1 MADYKAIKGHTIQTV
16 AGDPGTLVDGLIWY
30 DNVARKIQG
39 SKTAAGAWA
48 SGGNL
53 PGPASTNYGFGTLT
67 AGVSVGGELSGS
79 SNAEAFHYNGT
90 SWTAGGNINTNRNV
104 ATGFGTQTAG
114 AIAGGHHPGLQT
126 SVTDIHEQY
135 DGSSWTEAADLNT
148 GRGYLASATLGT
160 TTAALVMGGLINPEL
175 SPSPF
180 GAVGEKDES
189 EEWNGTAWSEGDDLN
204 TGRAVST
211 GAGTQTAAL
220 FIAGGDTAVANVES
234 YDGSSWTEIADVNTA
249 VNRSSSGGDQDDAI
263 KASGNSSAN
272 VEQWNGT
279 SWTEVANVSTTRGYA
294 AFGFS
299 SGASNGFIAGGT
311 PPSTNAT
318 EEWTQET
325 AAVTFTSS

>member
-1 MADYKAIKGHTIQTV
+1 MADYKAIKGHTIQKV
-16 AGDPGTLVDGLIWY
+16 AGDPGTVVDGLIWY
-30 DNVARKIQG
+30 DSTARKIQG
-39 SKTAAGAWA
+39 AKTAAGAWA

-53 PGPASTNYGFGTLT
+53 PGPASTHFGFGTLT
-67 AGVSVGGELSGS
+67 AGVSAGGELSGS
-79 SNAEAFHYNGT
+79 SNAEAFHYDGS

-104 ATGFGTQTAG
+104 ATGFGIQTAG
-114 AIAGGHHPGLQT
+114 AIAGGHHPGIPG
-126 SVTDIHEQY
+126 VTNVHEQY
-135 DGSSWTEAADLNT
+135 NGTSWTEAADLNT

-175 SPSPF
+175 NPSPY
-180 GAVGEKDES
+180 GAVGEKAES
-189 EEWNGTAWSEGDDLN
+189 EEWNGSAWTEGSDLN

-220 FIAGGDTAVANVES
+220 FIAGGDTAVANVEA
-234 YDGSSWTEIADVNTA
+234 YNGSTWTEIADVNTA
-249 VNRSSSGGDQDDAI
+249 VNRASSGGDQDDAI

-272 VEQWNGT
+272 VEQWDGT

-311 PPSTNAT
+311 PPSTNVT
-318 EEWTQET
+318 EEWTQ
-325 AAVTFTSS
+325 AVSAVTFTSS

>member
-1 MADYKAIKGHTIQTV
+1 MATYKELKGLTIQTV
-16 AGDPGTLVDGLIWY
+16 AGDPSNLVDGLIWY
-30 DNVARKIQG
+30 SSTSKKIRG
-39 SKTAAGAWA
+39 AKTAAGAWA

-53 PGPASTNYGFGTLT
+53 PGPASTNYGFGTLP
-67 AGVSVGGELSGS
+67 AGVSVGGELSGA

-104 ATGFGTQTAG
+104 GTGFGTQTAG
-114 AIAGGHHPGLQT
+114 AIAGGHHPALPT
-126 SVTDIHEQY
+126 KVTNIHEQY
-135 DGSSWTEAADLNT
+135 DGSSWTEAGDLNT
-148 GRGYLASATLGT
+148 GRGYLASAGLGT
-160 TTAALVMGGLINPEL
+160 TTASLVMGGLINPEL

-189 EEWNGTAWSEGDDLN
+189 EEWNGSAWSEGDDLN

-220 FIAGGDTAVANVES
+220 FISGGDTAVTNVES

-318 EEWTQET
+318 EEWTHEV

>member
-1 MADYKAIKGHTIQTV
+1 MATYKAIKGLTIQTV

-30 DNVARKIQG
+30 DSGAKKIQG
-39 SKTAAGAWA
+39 AKTAAGAWA

-67 AGVSVGGELSGS
+67 AGVSAGGELSGS

-104 ATGFGTQTAG
+104 ATGFGIQTAG
-114 AIAGGHHPGLQT
+114 AIAGGHHPGLPNT
-126 SVTDIHEQY
+126 VTNIHEQY

-189 EEWNGTAWSEGDDLN
+189 EEWNGTAWTEGSDLN

>member
-1 MADYKAIKGHTIQTV
+1 MTTYKGIKGLSIREI
-16 AGDPGTLVDGLIWY
+16 AGDPDPLADGDIWY
-30 DNVARKIQG
+30 SSVTAKIRG
-39 SKTAAGAWA
+39 AKTAAGAWA

-53 PGPASTNYGFGTLT
+53 PGPASTHFGFGTLT
-67 AGVSVGGELSGS
+67 AGVSAGGELSGS
-79 SNAEAFHYNGT
+79 SNAEAFHYDGS

-114 AIAGGHHPGLQT
+114 AIAGGHHPGLPNT
-126 SVTDIHEQY
+126 VTDIHEQY
-135 DGSSWTEAADLNT
+135 NGTSWTEAADLNT

-175 SPSPF
+175 NPSPF

-189 EEWNGTAWSEGDDLN
+189 EEWNGTAWAEGSDLN

-220 FIAGGDTAVANVES
+220 FIAGGDTAVANVEA
-234 YDGSSWTEIADVNTA
+234 YNGSTWTEIADVNTA
-249 VNRSSSGGDQDDAI
+249 VNRSSSGGDQNDAI

-272 VEQWNGT
+272 VEQWDGT

-311 PPSTNAT
+311 PPSTNVT
-318 EEWTQET
+318 EEWTQAT